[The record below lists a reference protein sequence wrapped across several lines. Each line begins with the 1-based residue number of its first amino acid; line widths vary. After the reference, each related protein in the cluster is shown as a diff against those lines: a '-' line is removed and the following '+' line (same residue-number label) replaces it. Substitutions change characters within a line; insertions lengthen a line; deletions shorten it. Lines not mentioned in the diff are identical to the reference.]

1 MPVALPATIEGDS
14 CCGACVGR
22 IVRGQSGSDDRG
34 KCLTSLV
41 AEFATVC
48 RPSKCCNLT
57 YQQVVADAYYV
68 LSDPGRRAEYDSL
81 FANARS
87 SRTSGGGPGFGSSS
101 TSSSQGPPGGWT
113 FTDDNASEFEQ
124 EQASS
129 SFFENFAQYFP
140 SAAAGAAGASSSQK
154 ASGSGSGGG
163 FCGMGGGKK
172 EKEGEKER
180 PAAHGVFG
188 DVFEEM

>member
-1 MPVALPATIEGDS
+1 
-14 CCGACVGR
+14 
-22 IVRGQSGSDDRG
+22 
-34 KCLTSLV
+34 
-41 AEFATVC
+41 
-48 RPSKCCNLT
+48 
-57 YQQVVADAYYV
+57 V

-87 SRTSGGGPGFGSSS
+87 SRTSGGGPGL
-101 TSSSQGPPGGWT
+101 T

-163 FCGMGGGKK
+163 FFGMGGGKK

-180 PAAHGVFG
+180 PDAHGVFG